1 MGGGWVGLWGCG
13 WWGKGVSILR
23 EVVGGWW
30 DDGDVSGGIM
40 GGDRQKKDD
49 GDGV

>member
-1 MGGGWVGLWGCG
+1 MVGLCVCG
-13 WWGKGVSILR
+13 
-23 EVVGGWW
+23 W